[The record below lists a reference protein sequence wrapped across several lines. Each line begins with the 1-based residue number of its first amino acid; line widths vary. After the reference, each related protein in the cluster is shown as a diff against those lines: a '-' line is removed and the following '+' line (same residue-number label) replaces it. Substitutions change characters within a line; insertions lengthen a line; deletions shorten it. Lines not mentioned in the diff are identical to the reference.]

1 MFNKLTNKEENM
13 KTINEIKEVE
23 SKITNLDSFIDK
35 NNDLNLQGKKL
46 AKVSDAI
53 ESVIFN
59 QEKLK
64 QLKLKLEKEKN
75 LTKKINALNVLNIEV
90 VSRERDYKDFTYNFI
105 NGFYPEKIEVMLKD
119 KVVPLT
125 FKNNNFYISYKNHG
139 AETLFN
145 LIEDKVEDEHL
156 FYTKERA

>member
-1 MFNKLTNKEENM
+1 MKNKKKGKNM
-13 KTINEIKEVE
+13 NTYNEIKEVE

-35 NNDLNLQGKKL
+35 NNDLNLQGEKL

-75 LTKKINALNVLNIEV
+75 LTKKINALNLLNIEV
-90 VSRERDYKDFTYNFI
+90 VSRERDSEHWSYKFT
-105 NGFYPEKIEVMLKD
+105 NGFYPEKIEIMLKN

-125 FKNNNFYISYKNHG
+125 YMYDNFYISYKDSG
-139 AETLFN
+139 GQALFN
-145 LIEDKVEDEHL
+145 LFEDKVKDEHL
-156 FYTKERA
+156 FYTKERT